1 MKSIELFCGAGGL
14 AIGLARAGIAAVC
27 AVEMDASAAATF
39 AAHEPDA
46 DVITSDIRQVDL
58 SHYRGKA
65 ELLSG
70 GPPCQPFSSGGLRG
84 AALDERDMIP
94 YFLKG
99 LREVQPQAFL
109 MENVPGL
116 TVGGRGQYLSD
127 VIGEFRSLGYC
138 VSWKVLNAA
147 HFGVPQIRRR
157 LFVVGLKNRVFRFPA
172 ETHGPG
178 RKHEYV
184 SVDDVLPRRQ
194 IGEPN
199 PSQVFY
205 AKNPELRPNPYHGHL
220 FNGGGRAIERNR
232 PSPTILASAGGNKT
246 HFFDDLNL
254 VPEYHSHLAKGGA
267 PRTGALP
274 GARRLTVLE
283 SAVLQTFSK
292 DMSFSGPRSAQY
304 EQIGNAVPPL
314 LAKILG
320 KAIVKQMKDEVGSE
334 PNPDQEEYR
343 QPMLSFA

>member
-1 MKSIELFCGAGGL
+1 MRSIELFCGAGGL
-14 AIGLARAGIAAVC
+14 AIGLRRASISTVY
-27 AVEMDASAAATF
+27 AVEIDAPAAETF
-39 AAHEPDA
+39 AGHNPDA
-46 DVITSDIRQVDL
+46 NLFTADVRCVDL
-58 SHYRGKA
+58 KAFRGRVD
-65 ELLSG
+65 LVSG

-84 AALDERDMIP
+84 ATGDQRDMIP
-94 YFLKG
+94 FFLKALADVRPDG
-99 LREVQPQAFL
+99 FL

-116 TVGGRGQYLSD
+116 TVGSRGRYLSEI
-127 VIGEFRSLGYC
+127 IGEFRSLGYF

-147 HFGVPQIRRR
+147 YFGVPQIRRR
-157 LFVVGLKNRVFRFPA
+157 LFVVGLRGRLFKFPS

-178 RKHEYV
+178 RKFDYIRV
-184 SVDDVLPRRQ
+184 NDVLPPHQ

-254 VPEYHSHLAKGGA
+254 VPDYHAHLASGGQ
-267 PRTGALP
+267 PRVGVLE

-283 SAVLQTFSK
+283 SAVIQTFPA
-292 DMSFSGPRSAQY
+292 DLSFSGPRSSQY

-314 LAKILG
+314 LAEVLG
-320 KAIVKQMKDEVGSE
+320 KAIVEQMAGQATAG
-334 PNPDQEEYR
+334 PGAEEQQYR
-343 QPMLSFA
+343 QPLLTFA